1 MNLHEKC
8 CLRCVGYEFQSVA
21 RSTVPQVRVR
31 SLDANLGIPPQCSC
45 SLRSGVQS
53 DRYCGLL
60 GFCSDSDLFQA
71 LTGDINKL

>member
-31 SLDANLGIPPQCSC
+31 SLDANLGIPPQGQLPYVLACNQTATAGS
-45 SLRSGVQS
+45 SAFAPIQPLSGTY
-53 DRYCGLL
+53 R
-60 GFCSDSDLFQA
+60 
-71 LTGDINKL
+71 

>member
-31 SLDANLGIPPQCSC
+31 SLDANLGIPPQCLTFWRAIRPR
-45 SLRSGVQS
+45 LRTPP
-53 DRYCGLL
+53 LL
-60 GFCSDSDLFQA
+60 LRFNLFQA